1 MSGIE
6 RTTVS
11 DIMIGK
17 NILGIEKTSLLISSV
32 FLLFAAGC
40 GNGDEASEGKAS
52 AGADFKKTRITFF
65 AAASMTETLSAIEK
79 KYERAHPD
87 TDIVFSFDSS
97 GTLKTQITEGA
108 YCDIFMSASP
118 KQMNQLDK
126 DGGGYVRRD
135 TRTDLLENK
144 LVLAAAHGNPKNI
157 GSFEELP
164 AAVRSR
170 SLLLAVG
177 NTDVPAGQYAMKL
190 FDYYG
195 MKPEDLF
202 ESGSVTLGSNVKEIT
217 SQVREGTADAGI
229 IYATDARA
237 AGLAVVDEAD
247 TGIVGRVIY
256 PVAVLKQSV
265 HADAAIRVVE
275 YLKSPEAASVF
286 EEAGFTVIRSAPAG
300 SGDGKKSP
308 ADVSVAEPETGD
320 R

>member
-1 MSGIE
+1 
-6 RTTVS
+6 
-11 DIMIGK
+11 MIRNTFF
-17 NILGIEKTSLLISSV
+17 NIGKTSLLISSA
-32 FLLFAAGC
+32 LLLQLAAGC
-40 GNGDEASEGKAS
+40 GNGDDDKAVKAS
-52 AGADFKKTRITFF
+52 AGADFQKTRITFF

-79 KYERAHPD
+79 KYEKAHPD

-118 KQMNQLDK
+118 KQMNQLDT
-126 DGGGYVRRD
+126 DEGGYVLRD
-135 TRTDLLENK
+135 TRTDLLENR
-144 LVLAAAHGNPKNI
+144 LVLAVADGNPKKVA
-157 GSFEELP
+157 GFEELP
-164 AAVRSR
+164 TAVRSR

-177 NTDVPAGQYAMKL
+177 NSDVPAGQYAMKL

-195 MKPEDLF
+195 MKPADLY

-237 AGLAVVDEAD
+237 AGLAAVDEAD

-265 HADAAIRVVE
+265 HADKARSVVE
-275 YLKSPEAASVF
+275 YLKSPDAASVF
-286 EEAGFTVIRSAPAG
+286 EEAGFTVIKPAPADD
-300 SGDGKKSP
+300 GDGKKAAS
-308 ADVSVAEPETGD
+308 DSSVTELKTGD